1 MLTKICR
8 KAESSPCF
16 SYENTVTEGANLKPV
31 KAMGRDERFLSLAQI
46 NKLYHELKRILL
58 EKHKHRVFNWPKYA
72 CINLSNIWT
81 FILLVRGTCLDS

>member
-46 NKLYHELKRILL
+46 NKLYHELK
-58 EKHKHRVFNWPKYA
+58 
-72 CINLSNIWT
+72 
-81 FILLVRGTCLDS
+81 